1 MTKHVA
7 EDVPA
12 VPGIDLSF
20 RPSAYFGVL
29 PLEVNVLARI
39 TGYTRREILRIR
51 LAAGDHS
58 TPRELTGSTVDDGIR
73 QVIGRLHPQFMG
85 GEYLPPLWD
94 NETEIARISLDST
107 TADQISVRA
116 RWLKDCIGYR
126 IVDEYYDESFEYV
139 CRPGRSKLP
148 LTMAE
153 LVGMI
158 DGGCEGG
165 VALRPIV
172 GNVECGADP
181 DDMRDFVSVSSE
193 FYPQLGRYYAHRIDQ
208 WFEANHPLK
217 QTAESPDQ

>member
-1 MTKHVA
+1 M
-7 EDVPA
+7 
-12 VPGIDLSF
+12 
-20 RPSAYFGVL
+20 
-29 PLEVNVLARI
+29 
-39 TGYTRREILRIR
+39 
-51 LAAGDHS
+51 
-58 TPRELTGSTVDDGIR
+58 
-73 QVIGRLHPQFMG
+73 
-85 GEYLPPLWD
+85 
-94 NETEIARISLDST
+94 
-107 TADQISVRA
+107 RA

-172 GNVECGADP
+172 GNIKCGCDP

-193 FYPQLGRYYAHRIDQ
+193 FYPQLGRYYAYRISQ

-217 QTAESPDQ
+217 ETTESPDQ